1 MSLMD
6 KDGIY
11 KNAKLIASDEP
22 YLKPLSD
29 EQIVFYNLDINT
41 AILTFQVKKGRFPL
55 QISSGNSDIDLYIES
70 ENGSNTSLTNTEYI
84 DPLNGIIRFT
94 IDKDFLTA
102 ATDTWVKGQVRL
114 KAIGRPDTVIL
125 NEFNFYVKDALINK
139 IGADIKLRYIRQI
152 DQLIDES
159 KRRITEL
166 TIGLANVEDVKVNF
180 DSFISEQKQEL
191 ESMHSNMQKSM
202 ERLADSTQKD
212 VSAQIENMRKEAN
225 DIRQSLI
232 DETSGAVTKP
242 DVETMLTGYV
252 TITDFNNAL
261 NNKAD
266 KGEIVP
272 SNLPDNFNELINQAV
287 SDRISELNQNKPLF
301 NDNGEVYEINNP
313 DLSTMDFVDKS
324 GYFYAVG
331 PLHTPDGNDTE
342 GMLQVLAYGNY
353 TKVIYSPNET
363 NAIYLRSKLD
373 QLGNNWTDWLNIG
386 SEVEIGTN
394 DSYYEES
401 YEDVDT
407 SIDESDAN
415 TSIEEN
421 NADTSINESDTDTTT
436 VEDNTGTPTEESE
449 VSNTSSESDT
459 ETTSD
464 TNSIDT
470 STNDSTEST

>member
-1 MSLMD
+1 MGLMD

-70 ENGSNTSLTNTEYI
+70 ENGSGTSLTNTEYI

-114 KAIGRPDTVIL
+114 KSIGRPDTVIL

-139 IGADIKLRYIRQI
+139 ISADIKLRYIRQI
-152 DQLIDES
+152 DQLIDET
-159 KRRITEL
+159 KRRIIEL
-166 TIGLANVEDVKVNF
+166 TVGLDNVEDVKVNF

-191 ESMHSNMQKSM
+191 ESKYSNMQKSM

-212 VSAQIENMRKEAN
+212 VSIQIENMRKEAS

-242 DVETMLTGYV
+242 DLDTTLSNYV
-252 TITDFNNAL
+252 TTTDFNSAL
-261 NNKAD
+261 DNKANKD
-266 KGEIVP
+266 EVAT
-272 SNLPDNFNELINQAV
+272 SQLPDNFDELVNQAV
-287 SDRISELNQNKPLF
+287 SNRINELNQNKPLF
-301 NDNGEVYEINNP
+301 DDNGEVYEINNP

-342 GMLQVLAYGNY
+342 GMLQILAYGNY

-373 QLGNNWTDWLNIG
+373 QVGNNWTDWLNIG

-394 DSYYEES
+394 DSYFEES

-407 SIDESDAN
+407 SIDESDTN
-415 TSIEEN
+415 TSVEENNTDTPIEEN
-421 NADTSINESDTDTTT
+421 TADTPTD
-436 VEDNTGTPTEESE
+436 ESE
-449 VSNTSSESDT
+449 VSNTASENHT
-459 ETTSD
+459 ETTND

-470 STNDSTEST
+470 STDSSTETT

>member
-1 MSLMD
+1 MGLMD

-166 TIGLANVEDVKVNF
+166 TIGLDNVEDVKVDF
-180 DSFISEQKQEL
+180 DSFISEQKQNL
-191 ESMHSNMQKSM
+191 ESMYSNMQRNM
-202 ERLADSTQKD
+202 ERLSDSTQKD

-225 DIRQSLI
+225 DIRQNLI

-252 TITDFNNAL
+252 TTTDFNNAL
-261 NNKAD
+261 NDKAD
-266 KGEIVP
+266 KGEIAP
-272 SNLPDNFNELINQAV
+272 AGLPDNFNELVNEAV
-287 SDRISELNQNKPLF
+287 SNRINELNQNKPLF

-342 GMLQVLAYGNY
+342 GMLQILAYGNY

-373 QLGNNWTDWLNIG
+373 QVGNNWTDWLNIG

-407 SIDESDAN
+407 SIN
-415 TSIEEN
+415 EN
-421 NADTSINESDTDTTT
+421 DTDTTT
-436 VEDNTGTPTEESE
+436 VEENTGTPVDESE
-449 VSNTSSESDT
+449 VSNTASENDAETTNNESNVDSSTDST
-459 ETTSD
+459 ETT
-464 TNSIDT
+464 
-470 STNDSTEST
+470 